1 MIKIIIIK
9 IQYLKSGLGQQ
20 TLDPAGQMRP
30 DMIDLDRLLSL
41 GTRGLGVTVVR
52 LIVQDF
58 HTASRTLA
66 LFPRLFLRRLKKDN
80 AGLSCFY
87 GKEAKEATVG
97 CFAVKL
103 ATILESLGTSSSS
116 PNFGQK
122 YHWWIQGLLLI
133 CSQVQCVVVFSNL
146 KFYEK

>member
-1 MIKIIIIK
+1 
-9 IQYLKSGLGQQ
+9 
-20 TLDPAGQMRP
+20 
-30 DMIDLDRLLSL
+30 MIDLDRLLSL

-66 LFPRLFLRRLKKDN
+66 LFPRLFLRRFKEDS

-87 GKEAKEATVG
+87 VKETKKATVG
-97 CFAVKL
+97 RFAVKATVGCFAVKATVRCFAVKL

-122 YHWWIQGLLLI
+122 YH
-133 CSQVQCVVVFSNL
+133 
-146 KFYEK
+146 